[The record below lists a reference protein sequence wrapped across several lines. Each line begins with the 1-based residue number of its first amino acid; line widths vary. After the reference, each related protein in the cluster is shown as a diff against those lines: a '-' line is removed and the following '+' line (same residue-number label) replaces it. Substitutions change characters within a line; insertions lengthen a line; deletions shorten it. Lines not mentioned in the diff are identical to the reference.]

1 MEPAMEHK
9 TEEDF
14 RTDWIIAQN
23 IPRFQELLKQETEEG
38 RCRILASLLAGEFG
52 GTKDASAA

>member
-1 MEPAMEHK
+1 MEHK
-9 TEEDF
+9 TKEDV

-38 RCRILASLLAGEFG
+38 RCRILANLLADEFG
-52 GTKDASAA
+52 GTKDAPSA